1 MVLDAG
7 VLKILRGH
15 NEAENGDLVR
25 MVYDIEIFRSYYGEK
40 TVGIQRF
47 YTAKSVD
54 SQADLLV
61 EIQRCG
67 AVLANK
73 DVCRLKSFRDSGIS
87 GDYKILQAQQVLD
100 EDGIPMTDLTLQ
112 RIDPIEEGEEWKTS
126 NNF

>member
-15 NEAENGDLVR
+15 NEAENGDPVH

-73 DVCRLKSFRDSGIS
+73 DVCRLKSFKDSGIS

>member
-1 MVLDAG
+1 MALDAG
-7 VLKILRGH
+7 VLKILLGH
-15 NEAENGDLVR
+15 NEAENGDPVR

-73 DVCRLKSFRDSGIS
+73 DVCRLKSFKDSGIS

>member
-15 NEAENGDLVR
+15 NEAENGDPVR

-54 SQADLLV
+54 RQADLLV

-73 DVCRLKSFRDSGIS
+73 DVCRLKSFKDSGIS

-100 EDGIPMTDLTLQ
+100 EGGIPMTDLTLQ
-112 RIDPIEEGEEWKTS
+112 RINPIEEGEEWKTS

>member
-15 NEAENGDLVR
+15 NEAENGDPVC

-73 DVCRLKSFRDSGIS
+73 DVCRLKSFKDSGIS